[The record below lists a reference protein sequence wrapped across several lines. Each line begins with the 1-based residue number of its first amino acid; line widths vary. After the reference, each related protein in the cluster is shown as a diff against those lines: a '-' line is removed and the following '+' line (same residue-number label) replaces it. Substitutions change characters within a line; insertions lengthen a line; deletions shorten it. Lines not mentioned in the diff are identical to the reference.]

1 MNDWNF
7 SPVMFQIGPFQA
19 HWYGFMYALG
29 FAIGY
34 LYLLFSKRGKQLNA
48 AERDSLVLYVIL
60 GVVLGGRIGYIL
72 IYNLAYYVA
81 NPEKLLAVWEGGMSF
96 HGGLIGVAIAVW
108 LFRKKYKKT
117 YLQIGDIIC
126 SIAPVGL
133 FFAKIG
139 NFINAELYG
148 RIVQISE
155 PYRHM
160 GAHPAFLNFQD
171 SFCVYF
177 PTDPTNCRYPSQ
189 LLEATLEGLVLFII
203 VTLVGKKFDKRGV
216 VAGTFLICYGIFRIF
231 IEFFREPDPQIG
243 FLFGGITMGQLLSV
257 IMVISGL
264 MIFWHIKKSIHQKNK
279 KQV

>member
-1 MNDWNF
+1 MNEWNF

-34 LYLLFSKRGKQLNA
+34 LYLLFSKRGKALNP

-72 IYNLAYYVA
+72 IYNLAYYIS

-96 HGGLIGVAIAVW
+96 HGGLVGVAIAIW

-126 SIAPVGL
+126 SIAPVGI
-133 FFAKIG
+133 FFAKLG

-148 RIVQISE
+148 RVVQVAE
-155 PYRHM
+155 KFQHA
-160 GAHPAFLNFQD
+160 GQNPAFINFQD
-171 SFCVYF
+171 SLCVYF
-177 PTDPTNCRYPSQ
+177 PTDPNNCRYPSQ
-189 LLEATLEGLVLFII
+189 LLEATLEGIVLFII
-203 VTLVGKKFDKRGV
+203 VTLVSRKSEKQGV
-216 VAGTFLICYGIFRIF
+216 VAATFLIAYGLFRIF
-231 IEFFREPDPQIG
+231 IEFFREPDVQIG
-243 FLFGGITMGQLLSV
+243 FLPGGITMGQLLSS

-264 MIFWHIKKSIHQKNK
+264 TIFWHIKKSAHHKIK
-279 KQV
+279 KAV

>member
-1 MNDWNF
+1 MNEWSF

-34 LYLLFSKRGKQLNA
+34 LYLMFSKRGKTLKPD
-48 AERDSLVLYVIL
+48 ERDSLVLHVIL

-72 IYNLAYYVA
+72 IYNLAYYLE
-81 NPEKLLAVWEGGMSF
+81 NPAKLLAVWEGGMSF

-155 PYRHM
+155 PYRHF
-160 GAHPAFLNFQD
+160 GNHPAFVNLQD
-171 SFCVYF
+171 SLCVYF
-177 PTDPTNCRYPSQ
+177 PTDPSNCRYPSQ
-189 LLEATLEGLVLFII
+189 LLEALLEGIVLFII
-203 VTLVGKKFDKRGV
+203 VTLVSRKFEKQGV
-216 VAGTFLICYGIFRIF
+216 VAGTFLVCYGIFRIF

-243 FLFGGITMGQLLSV
+243 FLPGGITMGQLLSI

-264 MIFWHIKKSIHQKNK
+264 LIFWQINKSVHAKSKK
-279 KQV
+279 